1 MILEDDEIKPWKNL
15 TDEEKLKQL
24 NSDLWN
30 MQIINASREDKLI
43 LKIMKLKEKINKKN
57 KVDREN

>member
-57 KVDREN
+57 KVDSEN